1 MGGRW
6 RSAVGYA
13 SAMTLL
19 AWAAVILALVISG
32 SAVDAL
38 LGLRRLGRLALAD
51 PIVGPVPRVS
61 IVVAARNEA
70 RGVEAG
76 MGSLLA
82 QRYAALE
89 IVAVNDRSTDDT
101 GAILDRLAMGEP
113 RLRVVHV
120 ADLPS
125 GWLGKN
131 HALSLGAAAASGSWL
146 LFTDADVVMQPD
158 TLSRAIGHAERT
170 GLDHLTVLPDLI
182 LPGLLKCFTVAFVV
196 WFSAYVRP
204 WKASDPKSRFFVGV
218 GAFNLVRTTAYHR
231 AGGHEPIRMRPDDDL
246 KLGKILKRSG
256 ARAEAMSGLDM
267 VSVEWYHS
275 LGEAIDGLMKNTF
288 SVVEYYSLLLL
299 SGALFY
305 LLVGFGPMAMVA
317 FGSGPVQLVGVF
329 TIGCQLLVHTLT
341 ARETN
346 AQGYAGAF
354 YPLAALLMSW
364 ILIRALVLN
373 LWQGGIVWRG
383 TFYPLSDLRKNRV

>member
-1 MGGRW
+1 MTPLGW
-6 RSAVGYA
+6 A
-13 SAMTLL
+13 S
-19 AWAAVILALVISG
+19 VVLALVITW

-51 PIVGPVPRVS
+51 PIAGPAPRVS

-76 MGSLLA
+76 MRSLLA
-82 QRYAALE
+82 QQYAALE
-89 IVAVNDRSTDDT
+89 IVAVNDRSTDET

-120 ADLPS
+120 ADLPP

-131 HALSLGAAAASGSWL
+131 HALSLGAAAASGAWL

-182 LPGLLKCFTVAFVV
+182 LPGLLKCFTVGFVV

-204 WKASDPKSRFFVGV
+204 WKASDPRSRFFVGV
-218 GAFNLVRTTAYHR
+218 GAFNLVRTTAYQR

-256 ARAEAMSGLDM
+256 ARAEAMSGLGM
-267 VSVEWYHS
+267 ISVEWYHS
-275 LGEAIDGLMKNTF
+275 LQGAIDGLMKNTF
-288 SVVEYYSLLLL
+288 SVVEYYSALMLG
-299 SGALFY
+299 GACFY
-305 LLVGFGPMAMVA
+305 LLVGFGPMAMLA
-317 FGSGPVQLVGVF
+317 LGSGPVAVCGGV
-329 TIGCQLLVHTLT
+329 TIVSQLLVHTT
-341 ARETN
+341 AARETN
-346 AQGYAGAF
+346 APWYAGAL
-354 YPLAALLMSW
+354 YPVAALLMSW
-364 ILIRALVLN
+364 ILIRALALN

-383 TFYPLSDLRKNRV
+383 TFYPLAELRKNRV

>member
-1 MGGRW
+1 
-6 RSAVGYA
+6 
-13 SAMTLL
+13 MTLL
-19 AWAAVILALVISG
+19 AWVALVIALVISV

-51 PIVGPVPRVS
+51 PIAGRPPTVS
-61 IVVAARNEA
+61 IIVAARNEG

-76 MGSLLA
+76 MGSLLT
-82 QRYAALE
+82 QQYPALE
-89 IVAVNDRSTDDT
+89 VVAVNDRSTDDT
-101 GAILDRLAMGEP
+101 GGILDRLALGEP

-120 ADLPS
+120 AELPA

-131 HALSLGAAAASGSWL
+131 NALALGAAAASGAWL

-158 TLSRAIGHAERT
+158 TLSRAVGHAERA

-182 LPGLLKCFTVAFVV
+182 LPGLLKCFTVAFIV

-204 WKASDPKSRFFVGV
+204 WKANDPKSRFFVGV
-218 GAFNLVRTTAYHR
+218 GAFNLVRTTAYAR
-231 AGGHEPIRMRPDDDL
+231 AGGHTPIRMRPDDDL

-256 ARAEAMSGLDM
+256 ARAEAMSGLGLI
-267 VSVEWYHS
+267 SVEWYHS

-288 SVVEYYSLLLL
+288 SVVEYYSMALLG
-299 SGALFY
+299 GAFFY
-305 LLVGFGPMAMVA
+305 LLVGLGPIAMLVL
-317 FGSGPVQLVGVF
+317 GSGPVAWFGAVTV
-329 TIGCQLLVHTLT
+329 TCQLLVHTT
-341 ARETN
+341 AARETN
-346 AQGYAGAF
+346 APWHAGAL

-383 TFYPLSDLRKNRV
+383 TFYPLSELRKNRV